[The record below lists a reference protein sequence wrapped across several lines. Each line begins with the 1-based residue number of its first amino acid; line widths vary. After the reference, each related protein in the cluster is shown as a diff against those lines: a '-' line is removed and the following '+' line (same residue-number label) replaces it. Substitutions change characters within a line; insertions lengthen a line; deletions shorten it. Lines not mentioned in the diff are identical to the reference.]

1 MKNVTILGVGVL
13 SLSVGYKILM
23 GEVPSHYFAGPE
35 NELGCCVIAL
45 TMGVLSFVALDW
57 KGLGKWLVSER
68 S

>member
-1 MKNVTILGVGVL
+1 MKNYQIVLTTVVSFGVG
-13 SLSVGYKILM
+13 YRILM
-23 GEVPSHYFAGPE
+23 GEIPSHYFAGPE